1 MVSTISL
8 PSPPRYHRIMCRLF
22 GLHADRRVVTA
33 TFWLLEAPDNLLEQS
48 KRNPD
53 GTGLGVFEADGR
65 PVVDKQPMA
74 AWQDSQFA
82 TEAHELT
89 GTTFIAHVRYS
100 SSAALELRNTHPFL
114 QDDRIF
120 AHNGVVTGLDVVDAR
135 LRELG
140 VDDLV
145 QGDTD
150 SERIFALITA
160 CIRRR
165 DGDVGI
171 GIVDAVG
178 WLAET
183 VPIFA
188 VNMLLSTAT
197 DMWALRYPETHELY
211 LLDRRDVDDRRLRMR
226 SDRITAHSDHLTSDA
241 SVVFAS
247 EPMDDDDWALLAPGE
262 LVHVDADLQI
272 DRRIAFP
279 DPPKHQLRHE
289 DLTAQ
294 AAASQHASVA

>member
-1 MVSTISL
+1 
-8 PSPPRYHRIMCRLF
+8 MCRLF

-33 TFWLLEAPDNLLEQS
+33 TFWLLEAPDNLVKQS

-53 GTGLGVFEADGR
+53 GTGLGVFEADGK
-65 PVVDKQPMA
+65 PVLYKQPIA

-82 TEAHELT
+82 AEAHEVT

-114 QDDRIF
+114 QDARIF

-135 LRELG
+135 LRGLG

-160 CIRRR
+160 CIRRHN
-165 DGDVGI
+165 GDVGA

-188 VNMLLSTAT
+188 VNMLLSSTT

-211 LLDRRDVDDRRLRMR
+211 LLDRRDIDGRRLRMR
-226 SDRITAHSDHLTSDA
+226 SDRITAHSEQLTSDA
-241 SVVFAS
+241 SVLFAS
-247 EPMDDDDWALLAPGE
+247 EPMDDDDWQLLAPGE

-279 DPPKHQLRHE
+279 DLPKHQLRHE

>member
-1 MVSTISL
+1 
-8 PSPPRYHRIMCRLF
+8 MCRLF
-22 GLHADRRVVTA
+22 GLHADKRVVTA
-33 TFWLLEAPDNLLEQS
+33 TFWLLEAPDNLVEQS

-53 GTGLGVFEADGR
+53 GTGIGVFEPDGK
-65 PVVDKQPMA
+65 PVVDKEPVA
-74 AWQDSQFA
+74 AWQDSEFA

-100 SSAALELRNTHPFL
+100 SSAALEARNTHPFL

-120 AHNGVVTGLDVVDAR
+120 AHNGVVSGLDVVDAR

-140 VDDLV
+140 VGDLV
-145 QGDTD
+145 QGETD
-150 SERIFALITA
+150 SERIFALITG
-160 CIRRR
+160 CIRRH
-165 DGDVGI
+165 DGDVGA

-188 VNMLLSTAT
+188 VNILLSTAI

-211 LLDRRDVDDRRLRMR
+211 LLDRRKVLAPDQLFEL
-226 SDRITAHSDHLTSDA
+226 STDRIHARSRQLMA
-241 SVVFAS
+241 QPKVIFAS
-247 EPMDDDDWALLAPGE
+247 EPMDDDPRWQPMEPGE
-262 LVHVDADLQI
+262 LVHVDADLRI

-279 DPPKHQLRHE
+279 GPPKHQLRHD

-294 AAASQHASVA
+294 AAASQHPSVA

>member
-1 MVSTISL
+1 
-8 PSPPRYHRIMCRLF
+8 MCRLF

-33 TFWLLEAPDNLLEQS
+33 TFWLLEAPDNLVEQS
-48 KRNPD
+48 KHNPD
-53 GTGLGVFEADGR
+53 GTGLGVFEADSK

-100 SSAALELRNTHPFL
+100 SSAALQVRNTHPFL

-135 LRELG
+135 LGELG
-140 VDDLV
+140 VGDLV
-145 QGDTD
+145 QGETD

-160 CIRRR
+160 YIRRH
-165 DGDVGI
+165 DGDVGASI
-171 GIVDAVG
+171 ADAVG

-211 LLDRRDVDDRRLRMR
+211 LLDRRDVARRLRMR
-226 SDRITAHSDHLTSDA
+226 SDRITAHSDELTLDA
-241 SVVFAS
+241 SVLFAS
-247 EPMDDDDWALLAPGE
+247 EPMDDDDWQLLAPGE
-262 LVHVDADLQI
+262 LVHVNADLQI
-272 DRRIAFP
+272 DRRIAFR

>member
-1 MVSTISL
+1 
-8 PSPPRYHRIMCRLF
+8 MCRLF
-22 GLHADRRVVTA
+22 GLHAGRQAVTA
-33 TFWLLEAPDNLLEQS
+33 TFWLLEAPDNLVEQS

-53 GTGLGVFEADGR
+53 GTGLGVFEADGK
-65 PVVDKQPMA
+65 PVLDKQPMA

-82 TEAHELT
+82 TDAHEFT

-114 QDDRIF
+114 QDNRTF
-120 AHNGVVTGLDVVDAR
+120 AHNGVVMDLDVVDAR

-160 CIRRR
+160 CIRRH
-165 DGDVGI
+165 DGDVRAGV
-171 GIVDAVG
+171 VDAVG

-211 LLDRRDVDDRRLRMR
+211 VLDRRDVDGRRLRMR
-226 SDRITAHSDHLTSDA
+226 SDRITAHSEQLNFDS
-241 SVVFAS
+241 SVLFAS
-247 EPMDDDDWALLAPGE
+247 EPMDDSDWQLLAPGE

-272 DRRIAFP
+272 DRRIALTG
-279 DPPKHQLRHE
+279 PPKHQLRHQ
-289 DLTAQ
+289 DLTVQ
-294 AAASQHASVA
+294 AAASQHPSVA

>member
-1 MVSTISL
+1 M
-8 PSPPRYHRIMCRLF
+8 
-22 GLHADRRVVTA
+22 TA
-33 TFWLLEAPDNLLEQS
+33 TFWLLEAPDNLVEQS

-53 GTGLGVFEADGR
+53 GTGIGVFEADGR

-82 TEAHELT
+82 TEAHDLT

-114 QDDRIF
+114 QDDRMF
-120 AHNGVVTGLDVVDAR
+120 AHNGVVDGADVVDAR

-145 QGDTD
+145 HGETD

-160 CIRRR
+160 CTRQH
-165 DGDVGI
+165 DGDVGT

-211 LLDRRDVDDRRLRMR
+211 LLDRRDIDDRRLRMR
-226 SDRITAHSDHLTSDA
+226 SDRITALSEHLTSEA
-241 SVVFAS
+241 SVLSAS
-247 EPMDDDDWALLAPGE
+247 EPMDDADWQLLASGE

-272 DRRIAFP
+272 DRRIVLP

>member
-1 MVSTISL
+1 
-8 PSPPRYHRIMCRLF
+8 MCRLF

-33 TFWLLEAPDNLLEQS
+33 TFWLLEAPDNLAKQS

-53 GTGLGVFEADGR
+53 GTGLGVFEADGK
-65 PVVDKQPMA
+65 PGLYKQPIA
-74 AWQDSQFA
+74 AWHDSQFA

-100 SSAALELRNTHPFL
+100 SSAALEARNTHPFL
-114 QDDRIF
+114 QDNRIF

-145 QGDTD
+145 HGDTD
-150 SERIFALITA
+150 SERVFALITA
-160 CIRRR
+160 GIRAHE
-165 DGDVGI
+165 GDVGA
-171 GIVDAVG
+171 GIVEAVG
-178 WLAET
+178 WLAGA

-188 VNMLLSTAT
+188 LNFLLGTAT
-197 DMWALRYPETHELY
+197 DMWALRYPETHKLY
-211 LLDRRDVDDRRLRMR
+211 LLDRRDVSDRRLRMD
-226 SDRITAHSDHLTSDA
+226 SHRITAHSEHLTDHA

-247 EPMDDDDWALLAPGE
+247 EPMDDDPKWSLLEPGE
-262 LVHVDADLQI
+262 LVHVDADLNI
-272 DRRIAFP
+272 TRTIAFAE
-279 DPPKHQLRHE
+279 PPKRQLRHE

>member
-1 MVSTISL
+1 
-8 PSPPRYHRIMCRLF
+8 MCRLF
-22 GLHADRRVVTA
+22 GLHADKRAVTA
-33 TFWLLEAPDNLLEQS
+33 TFWLLDAPDNLVEQS
-48 KRNPD
+48 KQNPD
-53 GTGLGVFEADGR
+53 GTGIGVFEADGK

-74 AWQDSQFA
+74 AWQDCEFA

-114 QDDRIF
+114 QDGRIF
-120 AHNGVVTGLDVVDAR
+120 AHNGVVTGLDVLDAR

-145 QGDTD
+145 LGETD

-160 CIRRR
+160 STRQHH
-165 DGDVGI
+165 GDVSA

-188 VNMLLSTAT
+188 VNVLLSTAT

-211 LLDRRDVDDRRLRMR
+211 MLDRREVKDRRLRMETR
-226 SDRITAHSDHLTSDA
+226 RICAHSEHLTSDA
-241 SVVFAS
+241 SVLFAS
-247 EPMDDDDWALLAPGE
+247 EPMDDDDWQLLAPGE
-262 LVHVDADLQI
+262 LVHVDAQLQI
-272 DRRIAFP
+272 KRRIAFP
-279 DPPKHQLRHE
+279 DPPKHQLTHD
-289 DLTAQ
+289 DLTAK

>member
-1 MVSTISL
+1 
-8 PSPPRYHRIMCRLF
+8 MCRLF

-33 TFWLLEAPDNLLEQS
+33 TFWLLEAPDNLVEQS

-53 GTGLGVFEADGR
+53 GTGLGVFEADGK
-65 PVVDKQPMA
+65 PVLYKEPVA
-74 AWQDSQFA
+74 AWQDSEFA

-100 SSAALELRNTHPFL
+100 SSAALEVRNTHPFL
-114 QDDRIF
+114 QDNRIF
-120 AHNGVVTGLDVVDAR
+120 AHNGVVTGLDVVDTR

-140 VDDLV
+140 VDELV
-145 QGDTD
+145 QGETD
-150 SERIFALITA
+150 SERVFALITA
-160 CIRRR
+160 CIRKH
-165 DGDVGI
+165 DGDVGA

-188 VNMLLSTAT
+188 LNVLLSTAT

-211 LLDRRDVDDRRLRMR
+211 MLDRRDVSDRHLRMD
-226 SDRITAHSDHLTSDA
+226 SHRITAHSEHLTEHA

-247 EPMDDDDWALLAPGE
+247 EPMDDDDWQLLAPGE
-262 LVHVDADLQI
+262 LVHVDADLRPTRQ
-272 DRRIAFP
+272 IAFP

-289 DLTAQ
+289 DLTSQ

>member
-1 MVSTISL
+1 
-8 PSPPRYHRIMCRLF
+8 MCRLF

-33 TFWLLEAPDNLLEQS
+33 TFWLLEAPDNLVEQS

-53 GTGLGVFEADGR
+53 GTGLGVFEADGK
-65 PVVDKQPMA
+65 PVLYKQPMA

-100 SSAALELRNTHPFL
+100 SSAALEVRNTHPFL

-120 AHNGVVTGLDVVDAR
+120 AHNGVVDALDVVDAR

-140 VDDLV
+140 VGDLV
-145 QGDTD
+145 QGETD

-160 CIRRR
+160 CIRRH
-165 DGDVGI
+165 DGDVGA
-171 GIVDAVG
+171 GIFDAVD

-197 DMWALRYPETHELY
+197 DMWALRYPETHGLY
-211 LLDRRDVDDRRLRMR
+211 LLDRRDVDARRPRMR
-226 SDRITAHSDHLTSDA
+226 SDRITAHSEQLTSDA
-241 SVVFAS
+241 SVLFAT
-247 EPMDDDDWALLAPGE
+247 EPMDDDDWQLLAPGE

-279 DPPKHQLRHE
+279 DPPRHQLRHE

-294 AAASQHASVA
+294 AAASQHASAA

>member
-1 MVSTISL
+1 
-8 PSPPRYHRIMCRLF
+8 MCRLF
-22 GLHADRRVVTA
+22 GLHADKRVITA
-33 TFWLLEAPDNLLEQS
+33 TFWLLDAPDNLVEQS
-48 KRNPD
+48 RKNPD
-53 GTGLGVFEADGR
+53 GTGLGVFEADGK
-65 PVVDKQPMA
+65 PMVYKQPMA
-74 AWQDSQFA
+74 AWQDREFA

-89 GTTFIAHVRYS
+89 STTFIAHVRYS

-114 QDDRIF
+114 QDGRIF

-135 LRELG
+135 LRELD
-140 VDDLV
+140 VADLV
-145 QGDTD
+145 QGETD

-160 CIRRR
+160 SIRRR
-165 DGDVGI
+165 DGDVGG

-188 VNMLLSTAT
+188 VNILLSTAT

-226 SDRITAHSDHLTSDA
+226 SDRISAHSDELTSDA

-247 EPMDDDDWALLAPGE
+247 EPMDDDDWQLLAPGE

-272 DRRIAFP
+272 DRRIALP
-279 DPPKHQLRHE
+279 DPPKQQLRHD
-289 DLTAQ
+289 DLTAK

>member
-1 MVSTISL
+1 
-8 PSPPRYHRIMCRLF
+8 MCRLF

-33 TFWLLEAPDNLLEQS
+33 TFWLLEAPDNLVDQS

-53 GTGLGVFEADGR
+53 GTGLGVFEADGK

-100 SSAALELRNTHPFL
+100 SSAALEVRNTHPFL

-120 AHNGVVTGLDVVDAR
+120 AHNGVVDALDVVDAR
-135 LRELG
+135 LRALG

-160 CIRRR
+160 CIRRHN
-165 DGDVGI
+165 GDIGA

-188 VNMLLSTAT
+188 VNVLLSTAT

-211 LLDRRDVDDRRLRMR
+211 LLDRRDIDDRRLRMH
-226 SDRITAHSDHLTSDA
+226 SDRITAHSEQLTSDA
-241 SVVFAS
+241 SVLFAS
-247 EPMDDDDWALLAPGE
+247 EPMDDDEWQLLAPGE

>member
-1 MVSTISL
+1 M
-8 PSPPRYHRIMCRLF
+8 
-22 GLHADRRVVTA
+22 TA
-33 TFWLLEAPDNLLEQS
+33 TFWLLEAPDNLVEQS

-53 GTGLGVFEADGR
+53 GTGIGVFEADGK

-82 TEAHELT
+82 TEAHDLT

-100 SSAALELRNTHPFL
+100 SSAALEVRNTHPFL

-120 AHNGVVTGLDVVDAR
+120 AHNGVVDGADVVDAR
-135 LRELG
+135 LREIG
-140 VDDLV
+140 VEDLV
-145 QGDTD
+145 HGDTD

-160 CIRRR
+160 CTRQH
-165 DGDVGI
+165 DGDAGT

-226 SDRITAHSDHLTSDA
+226 SDRITALSEHLTSEA
-241 SVVFAS
+241 SVLFAS
-247 EPMDDDDWALLAPGE
+247 EPMDDADWQLLASGE

-272 DRRIAFP
+272 DRRIVLP

>member
-1 MVSTISL
+1 
-8 PSPPRYHRIMCRLF
+8 MCRLF

-33 TFWLLEAPDNLLEQS
+33 TFWLLEAPDNLVEQS

-53 GTGLGVFEADGR
+53 GTGLGVFEAGGK
-65 PVVDKQPMA
+65 PVLFKEPVA
-74 AWQDSQFA
+74 AWQDSEFA

-100 SSAALELRNTHPFL
+100 SSAALEVRNTHPFL
-114 QDDRIF
+114 QDNRIF
-120 AHNGVVTGLDVVDAR
+120 AHNGVVTGLDVVDTR

-140 VDDLV
+140 VEGLV
-145 QGDTD
+145 QGETD
-150 SERIFALITA
+150 SERVFALITA
-160 CIRRR
+160 CIRKH
-165 DGDVGI
+165 DGDVGA

-188 VNMLLSTAT
+188 LNVLLSTAT

-211 LLDRRDVDDRRLRMR
+211 MLDRRDVSDRHLRMDSR
-226 SDRITAHSDHLTSDA
+226 RITAHSEHLSEHA

-247 EPMDDDDWALLAPGE
+247 EPMDDDDWQLLAPGE
-262 LVHVDADLQI
+262 LVHVDADLQA
-272 DRRIAFP
+272 D
-279 DPPKHQLRHE
+279 
-289 DLTAQ
+289 
-294 AAASQHASVA
+294 AAASVPRSAQTSAPPRGFDVASGGLAACLGGVTPHGMR

>member
-1 MVSTISL
+1 
-8 PSPPRYHRIMCRLF
+8 MCRLF

-33 TFWLLEAPDNLLEQS
+33 TFWLLEAPDNLVEQS

-53 GTGLGVFEADGR
+53 GTGLGVFEAGGK
-65 PVVDKQPMA
+65 PVLFKEPVA
-74 AWQDSQFA
+74 AWQDSEFA

-100 SSAALELRNTHPFL
+100 SSAALEVRNTHPFL
-114 QDDRIF
+114 QDNRIF
-120 AHNGVVTGLDVVDAR
+120 AHNGVVTGLDVVDTR

-140 VDDLV
+140 VEELV
-145 QGDTD
+145 QGETD
-150 SERIFALITA
+150 SERVFALITA
-160 CIRRR
+160 GIRKH
-165 DGDVGI
+165 DGDVGA

-188 VNMLLSTAT
+188 LNVLLSTAT

-211 LLDRRDVDDRRLRMR
+211 MLDRRDVSDRHLRMDSR
-226 SDRITAHSDHLTSDA
+226 RITAHSEHLSEHA

-247 EPMDDDDWALLAPGE
+247 EPMDDDDWQLLAPGE
-262 LVHVDADLQI
+262 LVHVDADLRPTRQL
-272 DRRIAFP
+272 AFP

-289 DLTAQ
+289 DLTSQ

>member
-1 MVSTISL
+1 
-8 PSPPRYHRIMCRLF
+8 MCRLF
-22 GLHADRRVVTA
+22 GLHADRLVVTA
-33 TFWLLEAPDNLLEQS
+33 TFWLLEAPDNLVEQS

-53 GTGLGVFEADGR
+53 GTGLGVFEADGK
-65 PVVDKQPMA
+65 PVLDKQPMA

-82 TEAHELT
+82 IEAHELT

-145 QGDTD
+145 QGETD
-150 SERIFALITA
+150 SERIFALITG
-160 CIRRR
+160 CIRRH
-165 DGDVGI
+165 DGDVGA

-178 WLAET
+178 WLGET

-211 LLDRRDVDDRRLRMR
+211 LLDRRDVDDRRLRMH
-226 SDRITAHSDHLTSDA
+226 SDRITAHSEHLTSDA
-241 SVVFAS
+241 SVLFAS
-247 EPMDDDDWALLAPGE
+247 EPMDDDDWQLLAPGE
-262 LVHVDADLQI
+262 LVYVDADLQI
-272 DRRIAFP
+272 DRRIAFA
-279 DPPKHQLRHE
+279 DAPKHQLRHE

>member
-1 MVSTISL
+1 MVI
-8 PSPPRYHRIMCRLF
+8 
-22 GLHADRRVVTA
+22 A
-33 TFWLLEAPDNLLEQS
+33 TFWLLEAPDNLVEQS

-53 GTGLGVFEADGR
+53 GTGLGVFEADGK
-65 PVVDKQPMA
+65 PVVDKQPVA

-120 AHNGVVTGLDVVDAR
+120 AHNGVVTGLDVVDSR

-140 VDDLV
+140 VDGLV
-145 QGDTD
+145 QGETD
-150 SERIFALITA
+150 SERVFALITA
-160 CIRRR
+160 CIRRH
-165 DGDVGI
+165 DGDVGA

-188 VNMLLSTAT
+188 VNLLLSTAT

-226 SDRITAHSDHLTSDA
+226 SDRITAHSEHLTFEA
-241 SVVFAS
+241 SVLFAS
-247 EPMDDDDWALLAPGE
+247 EPMDDDDWQLLAPGE

-289 DLTAQ
+289 DLSAQ

>member
-1 MVSTISL
+1 
-8 PSPPRYHRIMCRLF
+8 MCRLF

-33 TFWLLEAPDNLLEQS
+33 TFWLLEAPDNLVEQS

-53 GTGLGVFEADGR
+53 GTGLGVFEADGK
-65 PVVDKQPMA
+65 PVLYKQPMA
-74 AWQDSQFA
+74 ARQDSQFA

-100 SSAALELRNTHPFL
+100 SSAALEVRNTHPFL

-120 AHNGVVTGLDVVDAR
+120 AHNGVVDAPDVVDAR

-140 VDDLV
+140 VGDLV
-145 QGDTD
+145 QGETD

-160 CIRRR
+160 CIRRH
-165 DGDVGI
+165 DGDVGA
-171 GIVDAVG
+171 GIFDAVD

-211 LLDRRDVDDRRLRMR
+211 LLDRRDVDAKLLRMR
-226 SDRITAHSDHLTSDA
+226 SDRITAHSDQLTSDA
-241 SVVFAS
+241 SVLFAS
-247 EPMDDDDWALLAPGE
+247 EPMDDDDWQLLAPGE
-262 LVHVDADLQI
+262 LAHVDADLQI

-279 DPPKHQLRHE
+279 DPPKHRLRHE

>member
-1 MVSTISL
+1 
-8 PSPPRYHRIMCRLF
+8 MCRLF

-33 TFWLLEAPDNLLEQS
+33 TFWLLEAPDNLVEQS

-53 GTGLGVFEADGR
+53 GTGLGVFEAGGK
-65 PVVDKQPMA
+65 PVLFKEPVA
-74 AWQDSQFA
+74 AWQDSEFA

-100 SSAALELRNTHPFL
+100 SSAALEVRNTHPFL
-114 QDDRIF
+114 QDNRIF
-120 AHNGVVTGLDVVDAR
+120 AHNGVVTGLDVVDTR

-140 VDDLV
+140 VEELV
-145 QGDTD
+145 QGETD
-150 SERIFALITA
+150 SERVFALITA
-160 CIRRR
+160 CIRKH
-165 DGDVGI
+165 DGDVGA

-188 VNMLLSTAT
+188 LNVLLSTAT

-211 LLDRRDVDDRRLRMR
+211 MLDRRDVSDRHLRMDSR
-226 SDRITAHSDHLTSDA
+226 RITAHSEHLSEHA

-247 EPMDDDDWALLAPGE
+247 EPMDDDDWQLLAPGE
-262 LVHVDADLQI
+262 LVHVDADLRPTRQL
-272 DRRIAFP
+272 AFP

-289 DLTAQ
+289 DLTSQ